1 MARAMEGS
9 RFRRR
14 VVTEPSP
21 TSVPRGVV
29 AVTGGGS
36 GLGAAMAGA
45 FAAAGYDVGV
55 LDVDEPRARE
65 TAAAVA
71 ELGRAST
78 AIGVDV
84 ADPASMA
91 AAAAAVE
98 AALGPVSI
106 LCANVGVQQFGAID
120 RLTPEDWQWV
130 LSVNVFGTVNTV
142 TSFLP
147 SIRRASGSRHI
158 VLTASAAAFQVGPRL
173 AAYTTSKHAV
183 FGFGETLRLELAPEG
198 IGVSVLFPAGM
209 ATRHLDSSAA
219 ARPVEFGPS
228 VTLQEDFVA
237 LMASTTVTESSIVT
251 PDHAIR
257 NLLTDLAND
266 EPYIFTH
273 GDYRAEIVA
282 RNESILRAFDRQAG
296 G

>member
-1 MARAMEGS
+1 MSESSAGAER
-9 RFRRR
+9 
-14 VVTEPSP
+14 
-21 TSVPRGVV
+21 RGVV

-36 GLGAAMAGA
+36 GLGAAMANA

-55 LDVDEPRARE
+55 LDVDGPRAQD
-65 TAAAVA
+65 TADAVA
-71 ELGRAST
+71 ASGRASI

-84 ADPASMA
+84 ADPGSMA
-91 AAAAAVE
+91 AAATAIE
-98 AALGPVSI
+98 AELGPVSV

-147 SIRRASGSRHI
+147 SIRRAGGPRHI
-158 VLTASAAAFQVGPRL
+158 VLTASAAVFQVGPRL
-173 AAYTTSKHAV
+173 GAYTTSKHAV

-198 IGVSVLFPAGM
+198 IGVSMLFPAGM

-219 ARPVEFGPS
+219 ARPAELGPS
-228 VTLQEDFVA
+228 VTLEEDFVA
-237 LMASTTVTESSIVT
+237 LMASTTVTESSVVT
-251 PDHAIR
+251 PDFAIR
-257 NLLTDLAND
+257 NLLADLEQG

-273 GDYRAEIVA
+273 GDYREEIVE
-282 RNESILRAFDRQAG
+282 RNESILKAFDRQAG